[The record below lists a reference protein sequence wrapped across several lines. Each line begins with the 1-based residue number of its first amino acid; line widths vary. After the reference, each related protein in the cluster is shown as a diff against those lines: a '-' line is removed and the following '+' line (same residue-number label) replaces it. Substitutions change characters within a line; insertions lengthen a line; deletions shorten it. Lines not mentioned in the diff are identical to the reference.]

1 MTAADFE
8 NTNATV
14 CRASPSCPIG
24 VSSATINGDN
34 YCHNCQA
41 INTYEDGYMHCFVAN
56 SLAMRRLFLRSVI
69 PPCDNLPNDVPA
81 LLAPLRS
88 HVQGGYL
95 PTPCSIG
102 VHRGLDL
109 LQQLSARHALR

>member
-24 VSSATINGDN
+24 VSSATINGEN
-34 YCHNCQA
+34 YCHNCHQA

-56 SLAMRRLFLRSVI
+56 SLAMRRLFLRSAI
-69 PPCDNLPNDVPA
+69 PPCDNLPNEFP
-81 LLAPLRS
+81 PS
-88 HVQGGYL
+88 
-95 PTPCSIG
+95 
-102 VHRGLDL
+102 
-109 LQQLSARHALR
+109 

>member
-8 NTNATV
+8 NTNAIV

-24 VSSATINGDN
+24 VSSATINGEN
-34 YCHNCQA
+34 YCHNCHQA

-56 SLAMRRLFLRSVI
+56 SHSRLFLRSAI

-81 LLAPLRS
+81 LLAPFRS

>member
-41 INTYEDGYMHCFVAN
+41 INTYEDGYRKRSTRTGGTPPESQGRTLRLEWHSGSRARGKREEPPPG
-56 SLAMRRLFLRSVI
+56 SLLGT
-69 PPCDNLPNDVPA
+69 
-81 LLAPLRS
+81 LL
-88 HVQGGYL
+88 
-95 PTPCSIG
+95 
-102 VHRGLDL
+102 
-109 LQQLSARHALR
+109 